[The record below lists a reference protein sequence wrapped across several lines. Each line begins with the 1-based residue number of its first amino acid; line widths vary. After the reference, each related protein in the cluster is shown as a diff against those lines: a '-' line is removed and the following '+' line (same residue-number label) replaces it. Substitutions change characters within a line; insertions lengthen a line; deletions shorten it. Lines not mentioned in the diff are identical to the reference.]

1 MSPFGGFPEQAV
13 EFYSGLAADNNK
25 AWFDSHKDDYER
37 FVMEPARE
45 FVYALGIRL
54 KEISHRVIADPR
66 VNKSIFRPYRDTRFS
81 RDKSP
86 FKTHLGIFFWEGT
99 RPKME
104 CSGYYFHLEPPIVM
118 LATGIHRFQKEQMEV
133 YREAVIDSTLGP
145 ELLQAVE
152 LVTALGIPVGGRHF
166 KKLPRGYTAEGR
178 SSEFLLHNGLFA
190 VFQSEIPG
198 EFFSES
204 LLDYCFAYYER
215 MNPIHQW
222 LTKALDRQ

>member
-1 MSPFGGFPEQAV
+1 MSPFRGFPKQAV
-13 EFYSGLAADNNK
+13 DFYSGLAADNSK
-25 AWFDSHKDDYER
+25 AWFDSHKNEYEN

-54 KEISHRVIADPR
+54 KEISPRIIADPR

-86 FKTHLGIFFWEGT
+86 YKTHLGIFFWEGT
-99 RPKME
+99 GAKME

-118 LATGIHRFQKEQMEV
+118 LATGMHCFQKKQMEA
-133 YREAVIDSTLGP
+133 YREAVVDSTLGP

-152 LVTALGIPVGGRHF
+152 LVTGSGTSVGGRHF
-166 KKLPRGYTAEGR
+166 KKLPRGYTTEGK
-178 SSEFLLHNGLFA
+178 SSEFLLYNGLFA

-204 LLDYCFAYYER
+204 LLDYCYSYYKR
-215 MNPIHQW
+215 MNPIHKW
-222 LTKALDRQ
+222 LTQALDRQ